1 MNNVMIDL
9 ETLGKKPNAPIA
21 AIGAVFF
28 DPENY
33 GLGEEFYTRVDF
45 ENHMEKGAVADG
57 DTIKWWLRQP
67 SEARA
72 ELVGDDAVSM
82 RDALGGFSDW
92 LTDNA
97 DDLGSLKVW
106 AKSPSFD
113 CVILRTAFGLSFDDV
128 PWKYW
133 NERDVRAIEALGL
146 AKGVGTQMFDGVKHH
161 ALDDAINQ
169 AGLVTYVWSNL
180 HHEGERPQKIGGCDW
195 IDWNELSARGLLK
208 TINQEFFHRLGLAVF
223 YDPAKGV
230 SAGALISDDGKWRYD
245 KNLYKPLSDLV
256 FSEVA
261 DFFAGLEPSS
271 PAAMQTAL
279 IERLAQVINERAPK

>member
-9 ETLGKKPNAPIA
+9 ETLGKKPSAQIA

-33 GLGEEFYTRVDF
+33 GLGEKFYTRVDF

-57 DTIKWWLRQP
+57 DTIKWWLLQP

-72 ELVGDDAVSM
+72 ELVGDDAASIH
-82 RDALGGFSDW
+82 DALGDFSDW

-97 DDLGSLKVW
+97 DDLDSLKVW

-133 NERDVRAIEALGL
+133 NERDVRTIEALGL
-146 AKGVGTQMFDGVKHH
+146 AKGVGTQMFKGIKHH

-169 AGLVTYVWSNL
+169 ARMVTYVWANL
-180 HHEGERPQKIGGCDW
+180 TRLDGLELPHSLDECRFESLEPNYIAG
-195 IDWNELSARGLLK
+195 WNECLQAMVDIRG
-208 TINQEFFHRLGLAVF
+208 
-223 YDPAKGV
+223 
-230 SAGALISDDGKWRYD
+230 GKFRS
-245 KNLYKPLSDLV
+245 PTADLV

-261 DFFAGLEPSS
+261 DFFAGLGQPGEPSS
-271 PAAMQTAL
+271 PATMQKAL
-279 IERLAQVINERAPK
+279 INRLAEVMDARAPK